1 MFEELLSRRGISF
14 DRLRALV
21 NVAQAGSI
29 AKAAEGDANRQS
41 QYSRQLKE
49 LETFFGTELT
59 QRQGKNLKL
68 TAGGTRLAQIA
79 REALHGLNDFDAENQ
94 NQPITVT
101 VGAGDSLLQWLLLP
115 KLGVLQT
122 KLPRTRILLRNCR
135 TRDIV
140 SGLNDLT
147 LDLGLIRETGISARH
162 KRTRLIKLTYSIF
175 VPKKL
180 LPAKSGADCRWILEN
195 VPLAVQASTGSFEK
209 ALEEEAEHLSIK
221 LNIRLGCESFP
232 QACRAVLS
240 GYYAAI
246 LPSIAAAE
254 LDQQTYAEFPAP
266 LLKARERMICIAW
279 NPRLIRTRPE
289 FEKIINGFAEFL
301 GK

>member
-14 DRLRALV
+14 DRLRTLV
-21 NVAQAGSI
+21 DVAEAGSM
-29 AKAAEGDANRQS
+29 AKAAEGDSNPQS
-41 QYSRQLKE
+41 QFSRQLKE
-49 LETFFGTELT
+49 LEAFFETELT

-68 TAGGTRLAQIA
+68 TAEGLRLAEIA
-79 REALHGLNDFDAENQ
+79 RETLHSLNDFDAEIHAR
-94 NQPITVT
+94 PITVT
-101 VGAGDSLLQWLLLP
+101 VGAGDSILHWLLLP
-115 KLGVLQT
+115 RLGRLQT
-122 KLPRTRILLRNCR
+122 KLPQTRIFLRNCR

-147 LDLGLIRETGISARH
+147 LDLGLVRETGISSRH
-162 KRTRLIKLTYSIF
+162 KRTRLTKLDYSIF

-180 LPAKSGADCRWILEN
+180 LSAKPDVDSRWILEN

-209 ALEEEAEHLSIK
+209 ALEEAAEQLSIK

-232 QACRAVLS
+232 HACRAVLS

-254 LDQQTYAEFPAP
+254 LDDKNYARYPAP
-266 LLKARERMICIAW
+266 LLKTQERTICVAW

-289 FEKIINGFAEFL
+289 FERIIQCFSECL
-301 GK
+301 SK